1 MSSRFVRPFGAK
13 RYGRLYLIAV
23 EGSVTEPGY
32 FDLFDCGVIRV
43 ECLYANGESAPPLVL
58 KRMKNRIDRVS
69 MRPGDEAWLVVD
81 KDRWTDEQLNEL
93 HAWTQEPHTVTRGL
107 AVSNPKF
114 ELWLLLHFEDF
125 AGQQSC
131 STRLKTHVP
140 GYDKA
145 LNGVDF
151 TEERMREA
159 VRRAKERDTPPC
171 RDWPRTTGTTVYRL
185 VESLIRPPAEV
196 PAE

>member
-1 MSSRFVRPFGAK
+1 MMSRFVRPFGTK
-13 RYGRLYLIAV
+13 RYERFYLIAV

-32 FDLFDCGVIRV
+32 FDLFDGGVIRV

-58 KRMKNRIDRVS
+58 KRMKSRIDRVS

-81 KDRWTDEQLNEL
+81 KDRWTDGQLNEL
-93 HAWTQEPHTVTRGL
+93 HTWTQEPHTVKRGL

-114 ELWLLLHFEDF
+114 ELWLLLHFEDV

-145 LNGVDF
+145 ISGVDF
-151 TEERMREA
+151 TDERMREA
-159 VRRAKERDTPPC
+159 VRRAKEHDTPPC

-185 VESLIRPPAEV
+185 VESLMRPPAEV
-196 PAE
+196 PVE